1 MVSHDFWPYLKRVI
15 KLWNIGV
22 FQTKKF
28 TLITLGYCVPYSQG
42 FWITFSRG
50 IPAPSDDIVHNEQ
63 FYVLQRFVHWSS
75 SQLLLLLF
83 FCVEFGT
90 ACFNVPRAQHWG
102 QRSEKIGP
110 PNCSYCYETSTNISW
125 SRKTL
130 FFCFQLHWVPFK
142 TDPNSIVP
150 GNWHKIRPLH

>member
-1 MVSHDFWPYLKRVI
+1 MEFSRH
-15 KLWNIGV
+15 
-22 FQTKKF
+22 KKF
-28 TLITLGYCVPYSQG
+28 TMITLGYCVPYSQG

-130 FFCFQLHWVPFK
+130 FFASSCIEFHSKQTQILLFQEIDTK
-142 TDPNSIVP
+142 
-150 GNWHKIRPLH
+150 